1 MCRAVDVAK
10 FAISESIKLADNDE
24 RYYLDF
30 YKINKILYLAQGVFL
45 AKRSRTLFVDDIY
58 AMSCGPYIK
67 ELEFIFKDWDFENIT
82 TKYEIDVFLP
92 PEIEDAIKIAVKYLG
107 KYDKQ
112 QLGLATKKQLP
123 WKQSY
128 LKGEQAISIEKMLDF
143 FSGEYGSL
151 DTPQIYEVIM
161 NG

>member
-45 AKRSRTLFVDDIY
+45 AKENRTLFIDDIY

-67 ELEFIFKDWDFENIT
+67 ELEFIFKDWDFESIT
-82 TKYEIDVFLP
+82 TKYEIDVYLP
-92 PEIEDAIKIAVKYLG
+92 PEIEEAIKNAVIHLG
-107 KYDKQ
+107 KFDKQ
-112 QLGLATKKQLP
+112 QLGLATKKQEL
-123 WKQSY
+123 WKEAY
-128 LKGEQAISIEKMLDF
+128 IKGEQVISVDKMSEF
-143 FSGEYGSL
+143 FSREYGFFGES
-151 DTPQIYEVIM
+151 QIYEEIM